1 MRRDPS
7 PSMLACV
14 GSVAAVLVAALSVL
28 GIKYG
33 QGEFEPTYEVSAVFP
48 SSAQGVFTDGATDV
62 KLRGVNVGTV
72 SGVELLPDGRARLT
86 LEIDKGIEVPATTSA
101 RLEPLSV
108 FGPKF
113 VSLEPG
119 EGEVGGPFL
128 ADGGEIAVAA
138 TGTELTDV
146 LDGATELFGSVDPGE
161 LVSIFDAVSTGVRG
175 LGDELGSLIDDGTE
189 LLGVADANRG
199 RLEEFLPDLRT
210 VTTATASRADTLLRT
225 VDDVRVVSSL
235 LAERDD
241 DLRSLFATS
250 EAVAGRLAGLIDTSA
265 EEIDLSVRAMAAV
278 IRGIYDQRELLPRAL
293 DTVGAFFEM
302 LGAGMRL
309 PGPDGKNLT
318 ALKGFIVADLC
329 LVYGVCLLP
338 NGSVDLAPILGG
350 DVASAQAEP
359 DTSGVTGFAG
369 ALVDPVGSR

>member
-1 MRRDPS
+1 MRRDVS
-7 PSMLACV
+7 PSALACV
-14 GSVAAVLVAALSVL
+14 GAIASVLIAALSVL
-28 GIKYG
+28 GIRYG
-33 QGEFEPTYEVSAVFP
+33 QGDFDPTYELSAVFP
-48 SSAQGVFTDGATDV
+48 TSAQGVFTDGATDV
-62 KLRGVNVGTV
+62 KLRGVNVGKV

-86 LEIDKGIEVPATTSA
+86 MEIEEGVAVPASTSA

-113 VSLEPG
+113 VALAPG
-119 EGEVGGPFL
+119 DGEVGGPFL
-128 ADGGEIAVAA
+128 PDGGEIAVAE

-189 LLGVADANRG
+189 LLDVADANRG
-199 RLEEFLPDLRT
+199 RLEQFLPDLQT
-210 VTTATASRADTLLRT
+210 VTTTTASRADTLLRT

-235 LAERDD
+235 LADRGD

-250 EAVAGRLAGLIDTSA
+250 EAVAARIAGLIDTSA
-265 EEIDLSVRAMAAV
+265 QEIDVSVRAMAAV
-278 IRGIYDQRELLPRAL
+278 IRGIYDERELLPRAL

-309 PGPDGKNLT
+309 PGPDGKNMV

-350 DVASAQAEP
+350 TPSSAQAAP
-359 DTSGVTGFAG
+359 DTTGISDFAG
-369 ALVDPVGSR
+369 ALVEPVGGR